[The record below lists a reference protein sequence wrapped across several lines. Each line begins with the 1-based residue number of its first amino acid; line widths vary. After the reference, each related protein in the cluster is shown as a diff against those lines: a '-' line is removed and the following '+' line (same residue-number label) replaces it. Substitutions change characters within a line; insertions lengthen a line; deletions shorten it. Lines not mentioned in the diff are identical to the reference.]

1 MNKKYII
8 QLLVVVCVS
17 SLASAQMTQ
26 TQKEK
31 PVIETRDIGTFEIK
45 LDGVLD
51 EEVWRSVTPATG
63 FIQEEPNE
71 GEACT
76 EKSEIYVI
84 YNKDNLYIGAKL
96 YDSDPSGIL
105 AYQKRRDAWLVTD
118 DRFMLILD
126 TFLDGRTGYF
136 FEINPAG
143 LLGDGILGS
152 GGHWNVNKSWDGIW
166 DTRVVIDDE
175 GWTAEIVIPFRT
187 LNFDPDLDT
196 WGINF
201 QRTIRRKN
209 EDARW
214 SGYRRNQNLTE
225 PIHAGRLTGLK
236 NLTQGK
242 GLEIKPYVI
251 AKNQWS
257 SDGIPANPQDKGL
270 DLSFNITSGLKGS
283 FTYNTDFAE
292 AEVDDRRVNLTR
304 FPMRFREKRAFFL
317 EGSGVYSFA
326 NRSGITPFF
335 SRRIGL
341 SEGKQ
346 IPIVYGGRLTGQV
359 GNYEVGMINA
369 RTESLGGIPAE
380 NFNVARIKRSL
391 FRESYLGLVY
401 TGRSADTDSVYR
413 DQDLLG
419 IDLDLSTSRFRG
431 DQNLKFQAF
440 FVGHSSPKENP
451 DATLSDLSTR
461 GIRLNYPNDLWQAH
475 VSYRE
480 FGKEFDPAVG
490 FNTRNGFKRVEPG
503 VSYRPRPE
511 NWELIRQM
519 EFEIQFEYMTDLDNR
534 LLKRE
539 TRFTLFELNFES
551 ADELS
556 AKVVNSKEYL
566 DKDFEIIEGNLITV
580 GDYVSNVF
588 QISGETSEKRKV
600 SAELS
605 YSTGEFWTGN
615 KQTYKGELSVK
626 PFPGLNIQ
634 GDFEYNSVSLSA
646 GGFDTNLYR
655 LTLGVYPTPRTAFY
669 SNLQYDDISNMLG
682 LFAKMR
688 HTIRPG
694 SDIYLVYT
702 HNWQSYGEGLLDFD
716 LGTVSRVS
724 SVKINYTHRF

>member
-17 SLASAQMTQ
+17 SLAAAQMTQ

-166 DTRVVIDDE
+166 DTRVVIDDD

-225 PIHAGRLTGLK
+225 PIHAGRVTGLK

-326 NRSGITPFF
+326 NRSGVTPFF

-346 IPIVYGGRLTGQV
+346 IPIAYGGRLTGQV
-359 GNYEVGMINA
+359 GDYEIGMINA
-369 RTESLGGIPAE
+369 RTESLGDIPAE

-401 TGRSADTDSVYR
+401 TGRST
-413 DQDLLG
+413 
-419 IDLDLSTSRFRG
+419 
-431 DQNLKFQAF
+431 
-440 FVGHSSPKENP
+440 
-451 DATLSDLSTR
+451 
-461 GIRLNYPNDLWQAH
+461 
-475 VSYRE
+475 
-480 FGKEFDPAVG
+480 
-490 FNTRNGFKRVEPG
+490 
-503 VSYRPRPE
+503 
-511 NWELIRQM
+511 
-519 EFEIQFEYMTDLDNR
+519 
-534 LLKRE
+534 
-539 TRFTLFELNFES
+539 
-551 ADELS
+551 
-556 AKVVNSKEYL
+556 
-566 DKDFEIIEGNLITV
+566 
-580 GDYVSNVF
+580 
-588 QISGETSEKRKV
+588 
-600 SAELS
+600 
-605 YSTGEFWTGN
+605 
-615 KQTYKGELSVK
+615 
-626 PFPGLNIQ
+626 
-634 GDFEYNSVSLSA
+634 
-646 GGFDTNLYR
+646 
-655 LTLGVYPTPRTAFY
+655 
-669 SNLQYDDISNMLG
+669 
-682 LFAKMR
+682 
-688 HTIRPG
+688 
-694 SDIYLVYT
+694 
-702 HNWQSYGEGLLDFD
+702 
-716 LGTVSRVS
+716 
-724 SVKINYTHRF
+724 

>member
-166 DTRVVIDDE
+166 DTRVVIDDD

-225 PIHAGRLTGLK
+225 PIHAGRVTGLK

-242 GLEIKPYVI
+242 GLEVKPYVI

-326 NRSGITPFF
+326 NRSGVTPFF

-359 GNYEVGMINA
+359 GDYEIGMINA
-369 RTESLGGIPAE
+369 WTESLGNIPAE

-419 IDLDLSTSRFRG
+419 IDLDLSTSRFKG

-451 DATLSDLSTR
+451 DAT
-461 GIRLNYPNDLWQAH
+461 
-475 VSYRE
+475 
-480 FGKEFDPAVG
+480 
-490 FNTRNGFKRVEPG
+490 
-503 VSYRPRPE
+503 
-511 NWELIRQM
+511 
-519 EFEIQFEYMTDLDNR
+519 
-534 LLKRE
+534 
-539 TRFTLFELNFES
+539 
-551 ADELS
+551 
-556 AKVVNSKEYL
+556 
-566 DKDFEIIEGNLITV
+566 
-580 GDYVSNVF
+580 
-588 QISGETSEKRKV
+588 
-600 SAELS
+600 
-605 YSTGEFWTGN
+605 
-615 KQTYKGELSVK
+615 
-626 PFPGLNIQ
+626 
-634 GDFEYNSVSLSA
+634 
-646 GGFDTNLYR
+646 
-655 LTLGVYPTPRTAFY
+655 
-669 SNLQYDDISNMLG
+669 
-682 LFAKMR
+682 
-688 HTIRPG
+688 
-694 SDIYLVYT
+694 
-702 HNWQSYGEGLLDFD
+702 
-716 LGTVSRVS
+716 
-724 SVKINYTHRF
+724 

>member
-76 EKSEIYVI
+76 EESEIYVI

-166 DTRVVIDDE
+166 DTRVVIDDD

-225 PIHAGRLTGLK
+225 PIQAGRVTGLK

-326 NRSGITPFF
+326 NRSGVTPFF

-346 IPIVYGGRLTGQV
+346 FPIAYGGRLTGQV
-359 GNYEVGMINA
+359 GDYEIGMINA
-369 RTESLGGIPAE
+369 QTESLGDIPGE

-401 TGRSADTDSVYR
+401 TGRSTDADSVYR

-419 IDLDLSTSRFRG
+419 IDLDLSTSRFKG
-431 DQNLKFQAF
+431 DKNLDFQAF

-451 DATLSDLSTR
+451 DATVSDLSTR

-480 FGKEFDPAVG
+480 FGQEFDPAVG
-490 FNTRNGFKRVEPG
+490 FNTRNGFKRVEPS

-519 EFEIQFEYMTDLDNR
+519 EFGIKFEYMTDLDNR
-534 LLKRE
+534 LLKRKTE
-539 TRFTLFELNFES
+539 FTLFELNFES
-551 ADELS
+551 AEKLS
-556 AKVVNSKEYL
+556 AKVVNLKEYL

-580 GDYVSNVF
+580 GDYVTNGF
-588 QISGETSEKRKV
+588 QISGETSQKRKV
-600 SAELS
+600 SSKLS

-655 LTLGVYPTPRTAFY
+655 LTFGVYPTPRTAFY

-682 LFAKMR
+682 LFAKLR

-694 SDIYLVYT
+694 SDIYFVYT
-702 HNWQSYGEGLLDFD
+702 HNWQSYGDGLLDFD
-716 LGTVSRVS
+716 LGTDSRVS

>member
-1 MNKKYII
+1 MNKKYIN
-8 QLLVVVCVS
+8 QLLVFVCVP
-17 SLASAQMTQ
+17 SLVVAQMMQ
-26 TQKEK
+26 AQEEK
-31 PVIETRDIGTFEIK
+31 PVIETRDIGTSEIK

-76 EKSEIYVI
+76 EKSEVYVI
-84 YNKDNLYIGAKL
+84 YNEDNLYIGAKL

-166 DTRVVIDDE
+166 DTRVVIDDD
-175 GWTAEIVIPFRT
+175 GWTAEIAIPFRT

-225 PIHAGRLTGLK
+225 PIHAGRVIGLK

-326 NRSGITPFF
+326 NRSGVTPFF

-346 IPIVYGGRLTGQV
+346 IPIAYGGRLTGQV
-359 GNYEVGMINA
+359 GDYEIGMINA

-419 IDLDLSTSRFRG
+419 IDLDLSTSRFKG

-440 FVGHSSPKENP
+440 FVGHSSSKENP

-519 EFEIQFEYMTDLDNR
+519 EFGIKFEYMTDLDNR

-539 TRFTLFELNFES
+539 TEFTLFELNFES

-580 GDYVSNVF
+580 GDYVTNVF

-615 KQTYKGELSVK
+615 KQTYKGELSFK
-626 PFPGLNIQ
+626 PLPGLNIQ

-655 LTLGVYPTPRTAFY
+655 LTFGVYPTPRTAFY

-682 LFAKMR
+682 LFAKLR

-716 LGTVSRVS
+716 LETVSRVS
-724 SVKINYTHRF
+724 SVKVNYTHRF

>member
-8 QLLVVVCVS
+8 QLLVVVCVPF
-17 SLASAQMTQ
+17 LVAAQMTQ
-26 TQKEK
+26 AQEEK
-31 PVIETRDIGTFEIK
+31 PVIETRDIGTSEIK

-63 FIQEEPNE
+63 FIQEDPDE

-84 YNKDNLYIGAKL
+84 YNEDNLYIGAKL

-118 DRFMLILD
+118 DRFMFILD
-126 TFLDGRTGYF
+126 TFLDERTGYF
-136 FEINPAG
+136 FETNPAG

-166 DTRVVIDDE
+166 DVRVVIDDE
-175 GWTAEIVIPFRT
+175 GWSAEIVIPFRT
-187 LNFDPDLDT
+187 LNFDPELDT

-225 PIHAGRLTGLK
+225 PVHAGRVTGIK
-236 NLTQGK
+236 NLTRGK
-242 GLEIKPYVI
+242 GLEIKPYAIV
-251 AKNQWS
+251 KNQWS
-257 SDGIPANPQDKGL
+257 SNGIPANPQDTGL

-326 NRSGITPFF
+326 NRSGVTPFF

-341 SEGKQ
+341 SEGSQ
-346 IPIVYGGRLTGQV
+346 IPITYGGRLTGQV
-359 GNYEVGMINA
+359 GDYEIGMINA
-369 RTESLGGIPAE
+369 QTESLGDIPGE
-380 NFNVARIKRSL
+380 NFKVARIKRSL

-401 TGRSADTDSVYR
+401 TGRSADADSIYR

-419 IDLDLSTSRFRG
+419 IDLDLSTSRFKG
-431 DQNLKFQAF
+431 DKNLDFQAF
-440 FVGHSSPKENP
+440 FVGHSSPKENS
-451 DATLSDLSTR
+451 DATVSDLSTR

-490 FNTRNGFKRVEPG
+490 FNTRNGFKRVEPS

-519 EFEIQFEYMTDLDNR
+519 EFGIKFEYMTDLDNS
-534 LLKRE
+534 LLKRKTE
-539 TRFTLFELNFES
+539 FTLFELNFES
-551 ADELS
+551 AEKLS
-556 AKVVNSKEYL
+556 AKVVNLKEYL
-566 DKDFEIIEGNLITV
+566 DEDFEIIEGNLITV
-580 GDYVSNVF
+580 GDYVTNGF

-615 KQTYKGELSVK
+615 KQTYKGELSFK

-655 LTLGVYPTPRTAFY
+655 LTFGVYPTPRTAFY

-682 LFAKMR
+682 LFAKLR

-702 HNWQSYGEGLLDFD
+702 HNWQSYGDGLLDFD

>member
-419 IDLDLSTSRFRG
+419 IDLDLSTSRFKG
-431 DQNLKFQAF
+431 DQNLNFQAF

-451 DATLSDLSTR
+451 NTTLSDLSTR

-615 KQTYKGELSVK
+615 KQTYKGELSFK

-682 LFAKMR
+682 LFAKLR

-724 SVKINYTHRF
+724 SLKINYTHRF

>member
-17 SLASAQMTQ
+17 SSATAQLMQ
-26 TQKEK
+26 AQEEK

-63 FIQEEPNE
+63 FIQEDPNE

-76 EKSEIYVI
+76 EESEIYII

-96 YDSDPSGIL
+96 YDSNPSGIL

-166 DTRVVIDDE
+166 DVRVVIDDE

-187 LNFDPDLDT
+187 LNFDPELDT

-225 PIHAGRLTGLK
+225 PVHAGRVTGLK
-236 NLTQGK
+236 NLTRGK
-242 GLEIKPYVI
+242 GLEIKPYAIV
-251 AKNQWS
+251 KNQWS
-257 SDGIPANPQDKGL
+257 SNGIPANPQDTGL

-304 FPMRFREKRAFFL
+304 FPMRFQEKRAFFL

-326 NRSGITPFF
+326 NRSGVTPFF

-341 SEGKQ
+341 SEGSQ
-346 IPIVYGGRLTGQV
+346 IPITYGGRLTGQV
-359 GNYEVGMINA
+359 GDYEIGMINA
-369 RTESLGGIPAE
+369 RTESLGDIPAE

-401 TGRSADTDSVYR
+401 TGRSADADSVYR

-419 IDLDLSTSRFRG
+419 IDLDLSTSRFKG
-431 DQNLKFQAF
+431 DQNLEFQAF
-440 FVGHSSPKENP
+440 FVGHSSPKKNP

-480 FGKEFDPAVG
+480 FGQEFDPAVG
-490 FNTRNGFKRVEPG
+490 FNTRNGFKRVEPS

-519 EFEIQFEYMTDLDNR
+519 EFGIEFEYMTDLDNR

-539 TRFTLFELNFES
+539 TEFTLFELNFES
-551 ADELS
+551 AEKLS
-556 AKVVNSKEYL
+556 AKVVNLKEYL

-580 GDYVSNVF
+580 GDYVTNGF

-615 KQTYKGELSVK
+615 KQTYKGELSFK
-626 PFPGLNIQ
+626 PFPGFNIQ

-682 LFAKMR
+682 LFAKLR

>member
-1 MNKKYII
+1 
-8 QLLVVVCVS
+8 
-17 SLASAQMTQ
+17 MTQ

-76 EKSEIYVI
+76 EKSEVYVI
-84 YNKDNLYIGAKL
+84 YNEDNLYIGAKL

-166 DTRVVIDDE
+166 DTRVVIDDD

-225 PIHAGRLTGLK
+225 PIHAGRVTGLK

-326 NRSGITPFF
+326 NRSGVTPFF

-341 SEGKQ
+341 SEGSQ
-346 IPIVYGGRLTGQV
+346 IPITYGGRLTGQV
-359 GNYEVGMINA
+359 GDYEIGMINA
-369 RTESLGGIPAE
+369 RTESLGDIPAE

-401 TGRSADTDSVYR
+401 TGRSTDADSVYR

-419 IDLDLSTSRFRG
+419 IDLDLSTSRFKG

-440 FVGHSSPKENP
+440 FVGHSSSKENP

-519 EFEIQFEYMTDLDNR
+519 EFGIKFEYMTDLDNR

-539 TRFTLFELNFES
+539 TEFTLFELNFES

-580 GDYVSNVF
+580 GDYVTNGF

-615 KQTYKGELSVK
+615 KQTYKGELSFK
-626 PFPGLNIQ
+626 PLPGLNIQ

-655 LTLGVYPTPRTAFY
+655 LTFGVYPTPRTAFY
-669 SNLQYDDISNMLG
+669 SNFQYDDISNMLG
-682 LFAKMR
+682 LFAKLR

-716 LGTVSRVS
+716 LETVSRVS
-724 SVKINYTHRF
+724 SVKVNYTHRF

>member
-8 QLLVVVCVS
+8 QLLLVVCVS

-76 EKSEIYVI
+76 EESEIYVI

-166 DTRVVIDDE
+166 DTRVVIDDD

-225 PIHAGRLTGLK
+225 PIHAGRVTGLK

-326 NRSGITPFF
+326 NRSGVTPFF

-346 IPIVYGGRLTGQV
+346 IPIAYGGRLTGQV
-359 GNYEVGMINA
+359 GDYEIGMINA
-369 RTESLGGIPAE
+369 QTESLGDIPGE
-380 NFNVARIKRSL
+380 NFNVARIKR
-391 FRESYLGLVY
+391 
-401 TGRSADTDSVYR
+401 
-413 DQDLLG
+413 
-419 IDLDLSTSRFRG
+419 
-431 DQNLKFQAF
+431 
-440 FVGHSSPKENP
+440 
-451 DATLSDLSTR
+451 
-461 GIRLNYPNDLWQAH
+461 
-475 VSYRE
+475 
-480 FGKEFDPAVG
+480 
-490 FNTRNGFKRVEPG
+490 
-503 VSYRPRPE
+503 
-511 NWELIRQM
+511 
-519 EFEIQFEYMTDLDNR
+519 
-534 LLKRE
+534 
-539 TRFTLFELNFES
+539 
-551 ADELS
+551 
-556 AKVVNSKEYL
+556 
-566 DKDFEIIEGNLITV
+566 
-580 GDYVSNVF
+580 
-588 QISGETSEKRKV
+588 
-600 SAELS
+600 
-605 YSTGEFWTGN
+605 
-615 KQTYKGELSVK
+615 
-626 PFPGLNIQ
+626 
-634 GDFEYNSVSLSA
+634 
-646 GGFDTNLYR
+646 
-655 LTLGVYPTPRTAFY
+655 
-669 SNLQYDDISNMLG
+669 
-682 LFAKMR
+682 
-688 HTIRPG
+688 
-694 SDIYLVYT
+694 
-702 HNWQSYGEGLLDFD
+702 
-716 LGTVSRVS
+716 
-724 SVKINYTHRF
+724 

>member
-126 TFLDGRTGYF
+126 TFLDGRTGYS

-225 PIHAGRLTGLK
+225 PIHAGRVTGLK

-326 NRSGITPFF
+326 NRSGVTPFF

-419 IDLDLSTSRFRG
+419 IDLDLSTSRFKG

-440 FVGHSSPKENP
+440 FVGHSSSKENP
-451 DATLSDLSTR
+451 DATLSNLSTR

-605 YSTGEFWTGN
+605 YSTGEFWTGD
-615 KQTYKGELSVK
+615 KQTYKGELSFK

-682 LFAKMR
+682 LFAKLR

>member
-1 MNKKYII
+1 
-8 QLLVVVCVS
+8 
-17 SLASAQMTQ
+17 MTQ

-63 FIQEEPNE
+63 FIQEDPNE

-126 TFLDGRTGYF
+126 TFLDERTGYF

-166 DTRVVIDDE
+166 DVRVVIDDE
-175 GWTAEIVIPFRT
+175 GWSAEIVIPFRT
-187 LNFDPDLDT
+187 LNFDPELDT

-225 PIHAGRLTGLK
+225 PVHAGHITGLK

-242 GLEIKPYVI
+242 GLEVKPYGIV
-251 AKNQWS
+251 KEQWS
-257 SDGIPANPQDKGL
+257 SDGVPANPNDAGF
-270 DLSFNITSGLKGS
+270 DLSYNITSGLRGS

-292 AEVDDRRVNLTR
+292 AEVDERRVNLTR
-304 FPMRFREKRAFFL
+304 FPLRFREKRDFFL
-317 EGSGVYSFA
+317 EGSGVYSFS
-326 NRSGITPFF
+326 NRNGVTPFF
-335 SRRIGL
+335 SRRIGI
-341 SEGKQ
+341 SEGSQ
-346 IPIVYGGRLTGQV
+346 IPIAYGGRLTGQV
-359 GNYEVGMINA
+359 GDYEIGMINA
-369 RTESLGGIPAE
+369 RTESLGNIPAE
-380 NFNVARIKRSL
+380 NFNVARVKRSL

-401 TGRSADTDSVYR
+401 TGRSADSDSVYQ

-419 IDLDLSTSRFRG
+419 IDLDLSTSRFKG

-440 FVGHSSPKENP
+440 FVGHSSPTDKP
-451 DATLSDLSTR
+451 DATVSDLSTR
-461 GIRLNYPNDLWQAH
+461 GIRLTYPNDLWQAH

-480 FGKEFDPAVG
+480 FGEEFDPAVG
-490 FNTRNGFKRVEPG
+490 FNTRNGFKRVEPS
-503 VSYRPRPE
+503 VNYRPRPE

-519 EFEIQFEYMTDLDNR
+519 EFGIKFEYMTDLDNR

-539 TRFTLFELNFES
+539 TEFTLFELNFES

-580 GDYVSNVF
+580 GDYVTNVF

-655 LTLGVYPTPRTAFY
+655 LTFGVYPTPRTAFY

-682 LFAKMR
+682 LFAKLR

-716 LGTVSRVS
+716 LETVSRVS
-724 SVKINYTHRF
+724 SVKVNYTHRF

>member
-1 MNKKYII
+1 MNKKYIN
-8 QLLVVVCVS
+8 QLLVVVCVP
-17 SLASAQMTQ
+17 SLTAAQMTQ
-26 TQKEK
+26 AQEEK
-31 PVIETRDIGTFEIK
+31 PVIETRDIGTSEIK

-63 FIQEEPNE
+63 FIQEDPDE

-84 YNKDNLYIGAKL
+84 YNEDNLYIGAKL

-126 TFLDGRTGYF
+126 TFLDERTGYF
-136 FEINPAG
+136 FETNPAG

-166 DTRVVIDDE
+166 DVRVVIDDE
-175 GWTAEIVIPFRT
+175 GWSAEIVIPFRT
-187 LNFDPDLDT
+187 LNFDPELDT

-225 PIHAGRLTGLK
+225 PVHAGRVTGLK
-236 NLTQGK
+236 NLTRGK
-242 GLEIKPYVI
+242 GLEIKPYAIV
-251 AKNQWS
+251 KNQWS
-257 SDGIPANPQDKGL
+257 SNGIPANPQDTGL

-304 FPMRFREKRAFFL
+304 FPMRFQEKRAFFL

-326 NRSGITPFF
+326 NRSGVTPFF

-341 SEGKQ
+341 SEGSQ
-346 IPIVYGGRLTGQV
+346 IPITYGGRLTGQV
-359 GNYEVGMINA
+359 GDYEIGMINA
-369 RTESLGGIPAE
+369 QTESLGDIPGE
-380 NFNVARIKRSL
+380 NFKVARIKRSL

-401 TGRSADTDSVYR
+401 TGRSADADSVYR

-419 IDLDLSTSRFRG
+419 IDLDLSTSRFKG
-431 DQNLKFQAF
+431 DQNLEFQAF

-451 DATLSDLSTR
+451 DATMSDLSTR

-480 FGKEFDPAVG
+480 FGQEFDPTVG
-490 FNTRNGFKRVEPG
+490 FNTRNGFKRVEPS

-511 NWELIRQM
+511 HWELIRQM
-519 EFEIQFEYMTDLDNR
+519 EFGIEFEYMTDLDNR

-539 TRFTLFELNFES
+539 TEFTLFELNFES
-551 ADELS
+551 AEKLS
-556 AKVVNSKEYL
+556 AKVVNLKEYL
-566 DKDFEIIEGNLITV
+566 DEDFEIIEGNLITV
-580 GDYVSNVF
+580 GDYVTNGF

-615 KQTYKGELSVK
+615 KQTYKGELSFK

-655 LTLGVYPTPRTAFY
+655 LTFGVYPTPRTAFY

-682 LFAKMR
+682 LFAKLR

-702 HNWQSYGEGLLDFD
+702 HNWQSYGDGLLDFD